1 LFIINNGVF
10 KMLNINLDDN
20 LKIKLQQQAKN
31 KGHTLEQEVTEILV
45 YYFTQ
50 TQEKSLNLADRIKQ
64 RFSGIDNVE
73 IPEITRDKIR
83 NIPKF

>member
-1 LFIINNGVF
+1 
-10 KMLNINLDDN
+10 MLNINLDDN